1 MKTEVIMT
9 GALLVLAI
17 LLFARAMM
25 AAWPQVVVEMPKHS
39 LGFMPPGSY

>member
-1 MKTEVIMT
+1 MKTDVIMT
-9 GALLVLAI
+9 GALLILAI

-25 AAWPQVVVEMPKHS
+25 AAWPQVVVEMPRHP